1 VQIEPQRVA
10 PFALAV
16 AAGLALPLSLAPF
29 DWPLL
34 DLVSVALL
42 FVLVREANVTRAAW
56 LGWYFGLGKYG
67 LGASWVYVSI
77 HDYGHATP
85 LLAGALVA
93 LFVALLA
100 LFPAFMTASYAALAR
115 LWQRAPA
122 REAPNAAPG
131 SRAGVRAH
139 SGATLVDALAFAAC
153 WVLLD
158 WALTW
163 VLTGFPWLYAG
174 YAHLGDPLRHL
185 APVGGVLLVSLAV
198 AVSATSLVALVLER
212 RGGVRVLAAV
222 CAMLPWLAGAVFG
235 RVEWVTPGP
244 GGRVALVQGNI
255 PQDLK
260 WLGTHTDEI
269 LDTYR
274 RLSRDHFDTDLVVWP
289 EAAVVEFEHRAGPY
303 LREMDGRARAGG
315 AALVLGIPAL
325 ERLPDGSVGFL
336 NTVQVVGLGEGRYVK
351 RRLVPFG
358 EYVPLEGLLRG
369 AIEFFDLPMSHAVS
383 GAWHQPLLVA
393 KDWKLAAA
401 ICYEIVYPDL
411 VRASAADAD
420 VIVTLSNDAWFGAS
434 IGPHQH
440 LQMAR
445 MRALE
450 NGRFVLRA
458 TNNGITAIV
467 DADGHVTAQLPQFE
481 EGVLE
486 GRFEVPRG
494 RPPFVRLGEWPVL
507 VLAALLL
514 LPLLKRGQARA

>member
-1 VQIEPQRVA
+1 
-10 PFALAV
+10 
-16 AAGLALPLSLAPF
+16 
-29 DWPLL
+29 
-34 DLVSVALL
+34 
-42 FVLVREANVTRAAW
+42 
-56 LGWYFGLGKYG
+56 
-67 LGASWVYVSI
+67 
-77 HDYGHATP
+77 
-85 LLAGALVA
+85 
-93 LFVALLA
+93 
-100 LFPAFMTASYAALAR
+100 
-115 LWQRAPA
+115 
-122 REAPNAAPG
+122 
-131 SRAGVRAH
+131 
-139 SGATLVDALAFAAC
+139 
-153 WVLLD
+153 
-158 WALTW
+158 
-163 VLTGFPWLYAG
+163 
-174 YAHLGDPLRHL
+174 
-185 APVGGVLLVSLAV
+185 
-198 AVSATSLVALVLER
+198 
-212 RGGVRVLAAV
+212 
-222 CAMLPWLAGAVFG
+222 MLPWLAGAVFG
-235 RVEWVTPGP
+235 RIEWVTPGP
-244 GGRVALVQGNI
+244 GGRVTLVQGNI

-274 RLSRDHFDTDLVVWP
+274 RLSRDRFDTDLVVWP
-289 EAAVVEFEHRAGPY
+289 EGAVVEFEHRAGPY

-325 ERLPDGSVGFL
+325 ERLPDGGVGFL

-393 KDWKLAAA
+393 KDWKLATA

-450 NGRFVLRA
+450 NGRYVLRA

-467 DADGHVTAQLPQFE
+467 DADGRVTAELPQFE

-507 VLAALLL
+507 VLAAALLL

>member
-1 VQIEPQRVA
+1 MA

-16 AAGLALPLSLAPF
+16 VAGLALPLSLAPF

-34 DLVSVALL
+34 DFVSVALL
-42 FVLVREANVTRAAW
+42 FVLVREANAARAAW
-56 LGWYFGLGKYG
+56 LGWCFGLGKYG

-100 LFPAFMTASYAALAR
+100 LFPALMTASYASLAR
-115 LWQRAPA
+115 AGRSLWERAPA
-122 REAPNAAPG
+122 RGLPNAAPG
-131 SRAGVRAH
+131 SGAGARSH
-139 SGATLVDALAFAAC
+139 NGATLVDALTFAAC

-212 RGGVRVLAAV
+212 RGAVRVLAAV
-222 CAMLPWLAGAVFG
+222 FAMLPWLAGAVFG
-235 RVEWVTPGP
+235 RIEWVTPGP
-244 GGRVALVQGNI
+244 GGRVTLVQGNI

-274 RLSRDHFDTDLVVWP
+274 RLSRDRFDTDLVVWP

-325 ERLPDGSVGFL
+325 ERLPDGGVGFL

-393 KDWKLAAA
+393 KDWKLATA

-440 LQMAR
+440 LQMVR

-450 NGRFVLRA
+450 NGRYVLRA

-467 DADGHVTAQLPQFE
+467 DADGRVTAELPQFE

-507 VLAALLL
+507 VLAAALLL